1 MADVATRATLMDLL
15 AGFLRTQAIGVA
27 AHLGVADVVGDDPIG
42 VDELAA
48 RVGADAGSLYRVLRL
63 LASLG
68 IFSEAAPRAFVR
80 TPLSDGLR
88 GDAALSARHAAMFW
102 AGDAYRSGAGML
114 DAVRTGEPVAGQVF
128 GMPFFDHLAQDPE
141 ASATFNRAMA
151 GGAPARAAAALEH
164 AWADRATVADIGGG
178 DGSLLRTLLAAH
190 PHLRGV
196 VFDLPHVVAEA
207 ERATAAAG
215 LADRLAAT
223 GGDFLADPL
232 PAADVHILAQI
243 LHDWDDERAVEILR
257 ASRAALGDGG
267 RLLVIEQV
275 VAAGDERG
283 FAKELDL
290 LMLVLL
296 GGRERSEDEWAALLS
311 AGGFRLASI
320 TPAAGTCLIEAV
332 PDP

>member
-15 AGFLRTQAIGVA
+15 AGVA

-42 VDELAA
+42 VDELA
-48 RVGADAGSLYRVLRL
+48 
-63 LASLG
+63 
-68 IFSEAAPRAFVR
+68 
-80 TPLSDGLR
+80 
-88 GDAALSARHAAMFW
+88 ARHAAMFW

-141 ASATFNRAMA
+141 ASATFNGAMG

-243 LHDWDDERAVEILR
+243 LHDWDDERAVE
-257 ASRAALGDGG
+257 
-267 RLLVIEQV
+267 
-275 VAAGDERG
+275 
-283 FAKELDL
+283 
-290 LMLVLL
+290 
-296 GGRERSEDEWAALLS
+296 RSEDEWTALLS